1 MTTQPHFITSNTKE
15 SDKFYSLHSTTNTS
29 MIFPIT
35 SETEVFMMDES
46 DYSEHLLLTSL
57 DDKPLLVHSCSV
69 TALSEATSSLME
81 EEDMDDSF
89 LDADKVGVVTPTKE
103 SPSEKPTSSPPAIDK
118 KQEPK
123 NNDPMSDEK
132 QEQNSNDPMTDEK
145 EEHNNNPAEVGIPNK
160 FDILCG
166 QSRICAN
173 HPGNRRFQVVLDLFA
188 PKYDASSSKQEK
200 MALTKEIVAVI
211 ANSGGRFLKYQDGL
225 WTEIST
231 VTARDKVSHALRTK
245 VASWR
250 RQQEQQAKPECYSSS
265 AKARPTHRRRD
276 SRRRRSSTS
285 IATSASDIATSSF
298 DSTNSESSPILI
310 ELLRTQR
317 EIFASLTQSEHGTSS
332 TEKHPL
338 KK

>member
-1 MTTQPHFITSNTKE
+1 
-15 SDKFYSLHSTTNTS
+15 

-35 SETEVFMMDES
+35 SETEVFVMDDI

-57 DDKPLLVHSCSV
+57 DDKPLLDVSCSA
-69 TALSEATSSLME
+69 TALSETTSSLME

-89 LDADKVGVVTPTKE
+89 LDAEKVGVVTPSKE
-103 SPSEKPTSSPPAIDK
+103 VSSEKPTSNPPTT
-118 KQEPK
+118 
-123 NNDPMSDEK
+123 DEK
-132 QEQNSNDPMTDEK
+132 QEQNNNDP
-145 EEHNNNPAEVGIPNK
+145 PASVGIPNM

-173 HPGNRRFQVVLDLFA
+173 HTGNRRFQVVLDLFA

-211 ANSGGRFLKYQDGL
+211 ANSGGRFLKYHDGL

-245 VASWR
+245 VSSWR
-250 RQQEQQAKPECYSSS
+250 RQQEQQEQQENPECRSSS
-265 AKARPTHRRRD
+265 AKAASRPTHRRRD
-276 SRRRRSSTS
+276 SRRRRSSIS
-285 IATSASDIATSSF
+285 ITTSASDIATSSF
-298 DSTNSESSPILI
+298 DTINSESSPIMN

>member
-1 MTTQPHFITSNTKE
+1 
-15 SDKFYSLHSTTNTS
+15 

-35 SETEVFMMDES
+35 SETENFIMDEI

-57 DDKPLLVHSCSV
+57 DDKPLLDLSCSAP
-69 TALSEATSSLME
+69 ALSETTSSLME
-81 EEDMDDSF
+81 EEEMDDSF
-89 LDADKVGVVTPTKE
+89 LDADKVGEVIPSE
-103 SPSEKPTSSPPAIDK
+103 APSSEKPTSSPPTT
-118 KQEPK
+118 
-123 NNDPMSDEK
+123 DEK
-132 QEQNSNDPMTDEK
+132 QEQNNIDP
-145 EEHNNNPAEVGIPNK
+145 ASVGIPNM

-173 HPGNRRFQVVLDLFA
+173 HTGNRRFQVVLDLFA

-211 ANSGGRFLKYQDGL
+211 ANSGGRFLKYHEGL

-245 VASWR
+245 VSSRR
-250 RQQEQQAKPECYSSS
+250 RQQEQQEKPECRSSP
-265 AKARPTHRRRD
+265 AKAARPTHRRRD
-276 SRRRRSSTS
+276 SRRRSSIS
-285 IATSASDIATSSF
+285 IATTASDIATSSF
-298 DSTNSESSPILI
+298 DSINSESAPIMN

-317 EIFASLTQSEHGTSS
+317 KIFASLTQSEHGTSS